1 MDKLIK
7 HFNDIDTSFKA
18 MKYITT
24 LSLVVSAVIGL
35 GSVLLYI
42 NKTSALTDTIYVVDR
57 ASAVMAS
64 RTPEEGY
71 RDIEAN
77 DHVLRFHEL
86 MLNIT
91 PNAESIKRNLD
102 RALILSDK
110 SAYDYYMDLSE
121 KGFYQRMISANIT
134 QEFVPDSVKVDLDS
148 YPYKVRTYGKLYLM
162 RESNINLYEFESQG
176 QLVEVERSPSN
187 PHGLM
192 LEKFHVS
199 RNENIGTRR
208 RN

>member
-7 HFNDIDTSFKA
+7 HFNDIDQSFKA
-18 MKYITT
+18 MKWVTAIA
-24 LSLVVSAVIGL
+24 LAASAVAML
-35 GSVLLYI
+35 GTVLLYI
-42 NKTSALTDTIYVVDR
+42 SKTEALIGTIYVVDR
-57 ASAVMAS
+57 GSAVMANRS
-64 RTPEEGY
+64 PEDGY
-71 RDIEAN
+71 RDIEAD

-86 MLNIT
+86 MLNVT
-91 PNAESIKRNLD
+91 PNAESIKRNID
-102 RALILSDK
+102 RALILCDK

-134 QEFVPDSVKVDLDS
+134 QEFVADSVRVNMES
-148 YPYKVRTYGKLYLM
+148 YPYKVTTYGKLYLM

-192 LEKFHVS
+192 LEKFHVT
-199 RNENIGTRR
+199 RNENIGSRR

>member
-7 HFNDIDTSFKA
+7 HFNDIDQSFKA
-18 MKYITT
+18 MKWVTALALGAAVVAMLGT
-24 LSLVVSAVIGL
+24 ALVFIS
-35 GSVLLYI
+35 
-42 NKTSALTDTIYVVDR
+42 KTSSLTDTIYVVDR
-57 ASAVMAS
+57 GSAVMAS
-64 RTPEEGY
+64 RTPEDGY
-71 RDIEAN
+71 RDIEAD

-86 MLNIT
+86 MLNVT
-91 PNAESIKRNLD
+91 PNAESIKRNID
-102 RALILSDK
+102 RALILCDK

-134 QEFVPDSVKVDLDS
+134 QEFVADSVRVNMES
-148 YPYKVRTYGKLYLM
+148 YPYKVTTYGKLYLM

-192 LEKFHVS
+192 LEKFHVT
-199 RNENIGTRR
+199 RNENIGSRR

>member
-7 HFNDIDTSFKA
+7 HFNDIDQSFKA
-18 MKYITT
+18 MKWVTVLALGAAVVAMLGT
-24 LSLVVSAVIGL
+24 ALVF
-35 GSVLLYI
+35 I
-42 NKTSALTDTIYVVDR
+42 NKTSSLTDTIYVVDR
-57 ASAVMAS
+57 GSAVMANRS
-64 RTPEEGY
+64 HEDGY
-71 RDIEAN
+71 RDIEAD

-86 MLNIT
+86 MLNVT
-91 PNAESIKRNLD
+91 PNAESIKRNID
-102 RALILSDK
+102 RALILCDK

-134 QEFVPDSVKVDLDS
+134 QEFVPDSVKVDMET
-148 YPYKVRTYGKLYLM
+148 YPYTVRTYGKLYLM
-162 RESNINLYEFESQG
+162 RESNISLYEFESQG

-192 LEKFHVS
+192 LEKFHVA

-208 RN
+208 RK

>member
-7 HFNDIDTSFKA
+7 HFNDIDQSFKA
-18 MKYITT
+18 MKWVTAIA
-24 LSLVVSAVIGL
+24 LAASAVAML
-35 GSVLLYI
+35 GTVLLYI
-42 NKTSALTDTIYVVDR
+42 SKTEALTGTIYVVDR
-57 ASAVMAS
+57 GSAVMAS
-64 RTPEEGY
+64 RTHEDGY

-91 PNAESIKRNLD
+91 PNSESIKRNLD
-102 RALILSDK
+102 RALILCDK
-110 SAYDYYMDLSE
+110 SAYDYHMDLAE

-134 QEFVPDSVKVDLDS
+134 QEFVADSVKVDLES

-162 RESNINLYEFESQG
+162 RESNINQYEFESEG

-192 LEKFHVS
+192 LERFHVT

>member
-7 HFNDIDTSFKA
+7 HFNDVNQSFKA
-18 MKYITT
+18 MKWVTAIA
-24 LSLVVSAVIGL
+24 LAASAVAML
-35 GSVLLYI
+35 GTVLLYI
-42 NKTSALTDTIYVVDR
+42 SKTEALTGTIYVVDR
-57 ASAVMAS
+57 GSAVMAS
-64 RTPEEGY
+64 RTHEDGY

-91 PNAESIKRNLD
+91 PNSESIKRNLD
-102 RALILSDK
+102 RALILCDK
-110 SAYDYYMDLSE
+110 SAYDYYMDLAE

-134 QEFVPDSVKVDLDS
+134 QEFVADSVKVDLES

-162 RESNINLYEFESQG
+162 RESNINQYEFESEG

-192 LEKFHVS
+192 LERFHVT

>member
-7 HFNDIDTSFKA
+7 HFNDIDQSFKA
-18 MKYITT
+18 MKWVTAIA
-24 LSLVVSAVIGL
+24 LAASAVAML
-35 GSVLLYI
+35 GTVLLYI
-42 NKTSALTDTIYVVDR
+42 SKTEALTGTIYVVDR
-57 ASAVMAS
+57 GSAVMAS
-64 RTPEEGY
+64 RTHEDGY

-91 PNAESIKRNLD
+91 PNSESIKRNLD
-102 RALILSDK
+102 RALILCDK

-134 QEFVPDSVKVDLDS
+134 QEFVADSVRVDLKS
-148 YPYKVRTYGKLYLM
+148 YPYRVRTYGKLYLM
-162 RESNINLYEFESQG
+162 RESNINLYEFESEA

-192 LEKFHVS
+192 LEKFHVT
-199 RNENIGTRR
+199 RNENIGSRR

>member
-7 HFNDIDTSFKA
+7 HFNDIEQSFKV

-24 LSLVVSAVIGL
+24 LALGTAAMVIL
-35 GSVLLYI
+35 GAMLLYT
-42 NKTSALTDTIYVVDR
+42 NRTQSLTDTIYVVDR
-57 ASAVMAS
+57 GSAVMAS
-64 RTPEEGY
+64 RTPEDGH
-71 RDIEAN
+71 RDIEAD

-86 MLNIT
+86 MLNVT

-134 QEFVPDSVKVDLDS
+134 QEFVADSVKVNMES

-162 RESNINLYEFESQG
+162 RESNINLYEFESEG

-192 LEKFHVS
+192 LEKFHVT
-199 RNENIGTRR
+199 RNENIGSRR

>member
-1 MDKLIK
+1 MNKLIE
-7 HFNDIDTSFKA
+7 HFNDINRSFSV
-18 MKYITT
+18 MKQF
-24 LSLVVSAVIGL
+24 
-35 GSVLLYI
+35 
-42 NKTSALTDTIYVVDR
+42 ALTALAVSGVVVIAAVALTTKRLSDLQGTVYVVDR
-57 ASAVMAS
+57 GSAVMAS
-64 RTPEEGY
+64 RSSEDAY
-71 RDIEAN
+71 RDIEAK

-86 MLNIT
+86 MLNVT
-91 PNAESIKRNLD
+91 PNAESVKRNLD

-134 QEFVPDSVKVDLDS
+134 QEFVPDSVKVDMEK
-148 YPYKVRTYGKLYLM
+148 YPYTVRTYGKLYLM
-162 RESNINLYEFESQG
+162 RESNISLYEFESQG

-192 LEKFHVS
+192 LEKFHVA

-208 RN
+208 RK

>member
-7 HFNDIDTSFKA
+7 HFNDIDQSFKA
-18 MKYITT
+18 MKWVT
-24 LSLVVSAVIGL
+24 SLALGAAVVAML
-35 GSVLLYI
+35 GTALVFI
-42 NKTSALTDTIYVVDR
+42 NKTSSLTDTIYVVDR
-57 ASAVMAS
+57 GSAVMAS
-64 RTPEEGY
+64 RTPEDGY
-71 RDIEAN
+71 RDIEAD

-86 MLNIT
+86 MLNVT

-134 QEFVPDSVKVDLDS
+134 QEFVADSVKVSMES

-162 RESNINLYEFESQG
+162 RESNINLYEFESHG

-192 LEKFHVS
+192 LEKFHVT
-199 RNENIGTRR
+199 RNENVGTRR

>member
-7 HFNDIDTSFKA
+7 HFNDIEQSFKV

-24 LSLVVSAVIGL
+24 LSLGAAAVVIL
-35 GSVLLYI
+35 GAMLLYT
-42 NKTSALTDTIYVVDR
+42 NKAQSLTDTIYVVDR
-57 ASAVMAS
+57 GSAVMAS
-64 RTPEEGY
+64 RTPKDGY

-86 MLNIT
+86 MLNVT

-134 QEFVPDSVKVDLDS
+134 QEFVADSVKVNLES

-176 QLVEVERSPSN
+176 QLIEVERSPSN

-192 LEKFHVS
+192 LEKFHVT

>member
-7 HFNDIDTSFKA
+7 HFNDIDQSFKA
-18 MKYITT
+18 MKWVTALALGAAVVAMLGT
-24 LSLVVSAVIGL
+24 ALVF
-35 GSVLLYI
+35 I
-42 NKTSALTDTIYVVDR
+42 NKTSSLTDTIYEVDR
-57 ASAVMAS
+57 GSAVKAN
-64 RTPEEGY
+64 RTPEDGY
-71 RDIEAN
+71 RNIEAD

-86 MLNIT
+86 MLNVT
-91 PNAESIKRNLD
+91 PNAESIKRNID
-102 RALILSDK
+102 RALILCDK

-134 QEFVPDSVKVDLDS
+134 QEFVADSVRVNMES
-148 YPYKVRTYGKLYLM
+148 YPYKVTTYGKLYLM

-192 LEKFHVS
+192 LEKFHVT
-199 RNENIGTRR
+199 RNENIGSRR

>member
-7 HFNDIDTSFKA
+7 HFNDIDLSFKA
-18 MKYITT
+18 MKWVT
-24 LSLVVSAVIGL
+24 SLALGAAVVAML
-35 GSVLLYI
+35 GTALVFI
-42 NKTSALTDTIYVVDR
+42 NKTSSLTDTIYVVDR
-57 ASAVMAS
+57 GSAVMANRS
-64 RTPEEGY
+64 HEDGY
-71 RDIEAN
+71 RDIEAD

-86 MLNIT
+86 MLNVT
-91 PNAESIKRNLD
+91 PNAESIKRNID
-102 RALILSDK
+102 RALILCDK

-134 QEFVPDSVKVDLDS
+134 QEFVADSVRVNMES
-148 YPYKVRTYGKLYLM
+148 YPYKVTTYGKLYLM

-192 LEKFHVS
+192 LEKFHVT
-199 RNENIGTRR
+199 RNENIGSRR

>member
-7 HFNDIDTSFKA
+7 HFNDIDQSFKA
-18 MKYITT
+18 MKWVTAIA
-24 LSLVVSAVIGL
+24 LAASAVAMIGT
-35 GSVLLYI
+35 VLLYI
-42 NKTSALTDTIYVVDR
+42 SKTEALTGTIYVVDR
-57 ASAVMAS
+57 GSAVMAS
-64 RTPEEGY
+64 RTHEDGY

-91 PNAESIKRNLD
+91 PNSESIKRNLD
-102 RALILSDK
+102 RALILCDK
-110 SAYDYYMDLSE
+110 SAYDYYMDLAE

-134 QEFVPDSVKVDLDS
+134 QEFVADSVKVSLDS
-148 YPYKVRTYGKLYLM
+148 YPYKVKTYGKLYLM
-162 RESNINLYEFESQG
+162 RESNINLYEFESEG

-192 LEKFHVS
+192 LEKFHVT

>member
-7 HFNDIDTSFKA
+7 HFNDIDQSFKA
-18 MKYITT
+18 MKWVTAIA
-24 LSLVVSAVIGL
+24 LAASAVAMIGT
-35 GSVLLYI
+35 VLLYI
-42 NKTSALTDTIYVVDR
+42 SKTEALTGTIYVVDR
-57 ASAVMAS
+57 GSAVMAS
-64 RTPEEGY
+64 RTHEDGY

-91 PNAESIKRNLD
+91 PNSESIKRNLD
-102 RALILSDK
+102 RALILCDK
-110 SAYDYYMDLSE
+110 SAYDYYMDLAE

-134 QEFVPDSVKVDLDS
+134 QEFVADSVKVDLES

-162 RESNINLYEFESQG
+162 RESNINQYEFESEG

-192 LEKFHVS
+192 LERFHVT

>member
-7 HFNDIDTSFKA
+7 HFNDIDQSFKA
-18 MKYITT
+18 MKWVTAIA
-24 LSLVVSAVIGL
+24 LAASAVAML
-35 GSVLLYI
+35 GTVLLYI
-42 NKTSALTDTIYVVDR
+42 SKIEALTGTIYVVDR
-57 ASAVMAS
+57 GSAVMAS
-64 RTPEEGY
+64 RTHEDGY

-91 PNAESIKRNLD
+91 PNSESIKRNLD
-102 RALILSDK
+102 RALILCDK
-110 SAYDYYMDLSE
+110 SAYDYYMDLAE

-134 QEFVPDSVKVDLDS
+134 QEFVADSVKVDLES

-162 RESNINLYEFESQG
+162 RESNINQYEFESEG

-192 LEKFHVS
+192 LERFHVT

>member
-7 HFNDIDTSFKA
+7 HFNDIEQSFKV

-24 LSLVVSAVIGL
+24 LALATAAAVIL
-35 GSVLLYI
+35 GAMLLYTR
-42 NKTSALTDTIYVVDR
+42 KTEELTGKIYVVDR
-57 ASAVMAS
+57 GSAVMAS
-64 RTPEEGY
+64 RTPEDGY
-71 RDIEAN
+71 RDIEAD

-86 MLNIT
+86 MLNVT

-134 QEFVPDSVKVDLDS
+134 QEFVADSVRVDLQS
-148 YPYKVRTYGKLYLM
+148 YPYRVRTYGKLYLM
-162 RESNINLYEFESQG
+162 RESNINLYEFESEA

-192 LEKFHVS
+192 LEKFHVT
-199 RNENIGTRR
+199 RNENIGSRR

>member
-7 HFNDIDTSFKA
+7 HFNDIEQSFKV

-24 LSLVVSAVIGL
+24 LALGTAAVVIL
-35 GSVLLYI
+35 GAMLLYT
-42 NKTSALTDTIYVVDR
+42 NRTQSLTDTIYVVDR
-57 ASAVMAS
+57 GSAVMANRS
-64 RTPEEGY
+64 PEDGY
-71 RDIEAN
+71 RDIEAD

-86 MLNIT
+86 MLNVT
-91 PNAESIKRNLD
+91 PNAESIKRNID
-102 RALILSDK
+102 RALILCDK

-134 QEFVPDSVKVDLDS
+134 QEFVADSVRVNMES
-148 YPYKVRTYGKLYLM
+148 YPYKVTTYGKLYLM

-192 LEKFHVS
+192 LEKFHVT
-199 RNENIGTRR
+199 RNENIGSRR